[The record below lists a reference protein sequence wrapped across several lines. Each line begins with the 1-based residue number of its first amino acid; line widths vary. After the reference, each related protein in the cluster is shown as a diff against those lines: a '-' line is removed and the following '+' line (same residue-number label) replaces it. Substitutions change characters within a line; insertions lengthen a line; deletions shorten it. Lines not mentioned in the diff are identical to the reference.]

1 VSEGS
6 AGSDSDTVDDR
17 RDELTAALSAV
28 RERVAMACAIAGRS
42 PSEVTLL
49 PVTKTRPASDVALLL
64 DLGCDAFGENRPQEA
79 AAKAEEVATLRPGA
93 RAHWHLVGRLQRNK
107 ARSVVTWASRVE
119 SVDSER
125 LVDTLGAEVDRAL
138 DLGAR
143 MGALPVLLQISLDGD
158 PDRAGV
164 PVDGASTLADRIVGT
179 VGLELRGVMAVAPL
193 GEDPDRAFARLAQVA
208 GRIRADHPGAV
219 VLSAGMSGDLEAAV
233 RNGSTCVRVG
243 TALLGDRR
251 LTSR

>member
-1 VSEGS
+1 VTG
-6 AGSDSDTVDDR
+6 GDSR
-17 RDELTAALSAV
+17 PESRHAELAAALVAV
-28 RERVAMACAIAGRS
+28 RERVAAASVSAGRD

-79 AAKAEEVATLRPGA
+79 AAKASDVADLRPGCVA
-93 RAHWHLVGRLQRNK
+93 RWHLVGRLQRNK
-107 ARSVVTWASRVE
+107 ARSVVAWAARVE

-125 LVDTLGAEVDRAL
+125 LVDALGAEVVRAREL
-138 DLGAR
+138 DLRRGP
-143 MGALPVLLQISLDGD
+143 LPVLLQISLDGD

-164 PVDGASTLADRIVGT
+164 PVAEASARADRIVESA
-179 VGLELRGVMAVAPL
+179 GLELHGVMAVAPL
-193 GEDPDRAFARLAQVA
+193 GDDPDRAFGVLAEIA
-208 GRIRADHPGAV
+208 ARIRADHPGAV
-219 VLSAGMSGDLEAAV
+219 VLSAGMSGDLEAAI

>member
-1 VSEGS
+1 MT
-6 AGSDSDTVDDR
+6 AGDGRAAEDGR
-17 RDELTAALSAV
+17 RDELAAALAAV
-28 RERVAMACAIAGRS
+28 RERVAVACADVGRL

-64 DLGCDAFGENRPQEA
+64 DLGCDTFGENRPQEA
-79 AAKAEEVATLRPGA
+79 AAKVGEVEALRPGA
-93 RAHWHLVGRLQRNK
+93 GARWHLVGRLQRNK

-125 LVDTLGAEVDRAL
+125 LVDTLGAEVARAR
-138 DLGAR
+138 DLGLR
-143 MGALPVLLQISLDGD
+143 SDGLPVLLQISLDGD
-158 PDRAGV
+158 PVRAGI
-164 PVDGASTLADRIVGT
+164 PAAQASALAARIAET
-179 VGLELRGVMAVAPL
+179 AGLELHGVMAVAPL
-193 GEDPDRAFARLAQVA
+193 GDDPVRAFAELAVVA
-208 GRIRADHPGAV
+208 DTIRADHPGAL
-219 VLSAGMSGDLEAAV
+219 VLSAGMSGDMEAAI